1 MLYAF
6 QVQEDPFQYDAL
18 EGARVMMD
26 AVSNG
31 DERGGGFEAA
41 RRAGTGMRQCGKG
54 GRKARS

>member
-6 QVQEDPFQYDAL
+6 QIQGVPFQYDAL

-31 DERGGGFEAA
+31 DERGGGI
-41 RRAGTGMRQCGKG
+41 
-54 GRKARS
+54 